1 MLVIPRRR
9 ERVKKILFLRT
20 ANTYRSPMAQ
30 AIFDTLGEDKGLRFR
45 AESAGTEALEG
56 TAIAENA
63 VAALEERGSTR
74 GSTAHGGERGDGRGG
89 RVVLAMNPRQS
100 VALELLEGDSPLG
113 IHTLPEYTTGV
124 AREGIPDV
132 LRRLM
137 CNSGRRR
144 RSRTLLLVPN
154 LRPKVVPHDGSRL
167 LLGLIVRAGGRLVEG
182 QTLFG
187 AAQGRPSGAAC
198 RLRGHHPGHPRPVA
212 SLEKRARFLAL
223 CSSASELLL
232 PDPLLPKPAQ
242 PEGTRP
248 GARVARP
255 AARGR
260 RDALWASAVYHVLDT
275 TLIPA
280 IVRVRASR
288 KGLFAGQATFG
299 RCASKTEWVYG
310 FKVALSVSPEGV
322 IRAFGLA
329 EAASDER
336 PIADFLIVEDPH
348 DAYLADKG
356 FAGVEWERC
365 WSDLYGALVA
375 ATPKDNSKRAWTKA
389 DRRWA
394 SGKRQ
399 IIEGVIDQLKDLFGL
414 ERHRAKTLEGLLAR
428 LAAKIAAYTC
438 GQWINERTGR
448 PLRHLADLL
457 V

>member
-1 MLVIPRRR
+1 MMDLDSFLVSLYVLVDNWWKAKHSSEPPRVGRPALLADS
-9 ERVKKILFLRT
+9 EVITLAIL
-20 ANTYRSPMAQ
+20 AQ
-30 AIFDTLGEDKGLRFR
+30 WPRFR
-45 AESAGTEALEG
+45 SERDFWRFARAHLSSYFPTLCSQSQFNRRVRALEP
-56 TAIAENA
+56 E
-63 VAALEERGSTR
+63 LRDLQRGVS
-74 GSTAHGGERGDGRGG
+74 E
-89 RVVLAMNPRQS
+89 
-100 VALELLEGDSPLG
+100 
-113 IHTLPEYTTGV
+113 TLCG
-124 AREGIPDV
+124 
-132 LRRLM
+132 
-137 CNSGRRR
+137 
-144 RSRTLLLVPN
+144 
-154 LRPKVVPHDGSRL
+154 
-167 LLGLIVRAGGRLVEG
+167 
-182 QTLFG
+182 
-187 AAQGRPSGAAC
+187 
-198 RLRGHHPGHPRPVA
+198 
-212 SLEKRARFLAL
+212 
-223 CSSASELLL
+223 
-232 PDPLLPKPAQ
+232 
-242 PEGTRP
+242 
-248 GARVARP
+248 
-255 AARGR
+255 
-260 RDALWASAVYHVLDT
+260 ASALYHVLDT

-322 IRAFGLA
+322 IRAFGLE

-336 PIADFLIVEDPH
+336 PIGEFLIVEDSH
-348 DAYLADKG
+348 DGYLADKG
-356 FAGVEWERC
+356 FAGVEWERR
-365 WSDLYGALVA
+365 WSDLYGALVV